1 MMEIT
6 LSAEDMAALAIALLS
21 NDAAEQCAVLYASQ
35 TRRADGRVR
44 LLVREIDVPRQD
56 EYAAQSDYEAVLI
69 PHYVARVTKR
79 ARRERQS
86 LIFAHSHP
94 GSSPPEF
101 SRADYEG
108 EEHLAR
114 FLEWRNPDNVHAA
127 LVMSRGG
134 VEARQLAMRE
144 KACVIALG
152 ERRTVLSDPNAASG
166 TSSAALFDRQIRAFG
181 EAGQRAIETLR
192 VAIVGL
198 GGTGSIIAQYLA
210 HLGVRRF
217 ILVDP
222 DTLEES
228 NLNRVIGSAA
238 PDVGRPKV
246 DVAADAIFR
255 IAPAAE
261 LQRVQGNVVRA
272 QIARTLTEADFLFGC
287 TDSHGSRAV
296 MQQVAYQYLI
306 PCIDMGSTIT
316 TTEGNLTG
324 VFGRVQLLAPGL
336 GCFTCSG
343 LLDSEEVRRD
353 LMSPFE
359 RRLDPYIS
367 GERIPAPAVI
377 SINGTVSS
385 LALTMFMAVVTG
397 IPSDARYLLYNALKS
412 TLRNVRVTP
421 TNNCYICSRAGAL
434 ARGDSVPLY
443 ARAD

>member
-1 MMEIT
+1 MEIT
-6 LSAEDMAALAIALLS
+6 LSADDMAVLAVALLS
-21 NDAAEQCAVLYASQ
+21 NDAAEHCAVLYASQ
-35 TRRADGRVR
+35 TRRADGLVR

-56 EYAAQSDYEAVLI
+56 EYAVQSEYKAVLA
-69 PHYVARVTKR
+69 PPCVARVTKR

-101 SRADYEG
+101 SRTDDEG

-127 LVMSRGG
+127 LVMNHGG
-134 VEARQLAMRE
+134 LEARQLATRE
-144 KACVIALG
+144 RARVIALG
-152 ERRTVLSDPNAASG
+152 ERRTVLSDPSATAAAP
-166 TSSAALFDRQIRAFG
+166 AALFDRQVRAFG
-181 EAGQRAIETLR
+181 EAGQRAIERLR
-192 VAIVGL
+192 VVIVGL

-228 NLNRVIGSAA
+228 NLNRVLGSTAL
-238 PDVGRPKV
+238 DVGRPKV
-246 DVAADAIFR
+246 DVAADAILR
-255 IAPAAE
+255 IEPTAE
-261 LQRVQGNVVRA
+261 LQRVQGNVVHA
-272 QIARTLTEADFLFGC
+272 QTARTLTDADFLFGC

-306 PCIDMGSTIT
+306 PYIDMGSTIT
-316 TTEGNLTG
+316 TTEGTLSEI
-324 VFGRVQLLAPGL
+324 FGRVQLLAPGL
-336 GCFTCSG
+336 ACFACSS

-397 IPSDARYLLYNALKS
+397 IPNDARHLLYNALRS

-434 ARGDSVPLY
+434 ARGDLVPLY

>member
-1 MMEIT
+1 MIEIT
-6 LSAEDMAALAIALLS
+6 LSTEDMGALTTALLS
-21 NDAAEQCAVLYASQ
+21 NDAAEQCAVLYASEI
-35 TRRADGRVR
+35 RRADGLVR

-56 EYAAQSDYEAVLI
+56 EYAAQSDYEAALT
-69 PHYVARVTKR
+69 PRYVARVTKR
-79 ARRERQS
+79 ARLERQS
-86 LIFAHSHP
+86 LIFAHSHR
-94 GSSPPEF
+94 GSSPPQF
-101 SRADYEG
+101 SRTDDEG

-114 FLEWRNPDNVHAA
+114 FLEWRNPENVHAA
-127 LVMSRGG
+127 LVMSSGG
-134 VEARQLAMRE
+134 LEARQLAKSE
-144 KACVIALG
+144 KARVIALG
-152 ERRTVLSDPNAASG
+152 EHRTVISDPSAASG
-166 TSSAALFDRQIRAFG
+166 EAPPARFDRQIRAFG
-181 EAGQRAIETLR
+181 EAGQRAIQTLG

-228 NLNRVIGSAA
+228 NLNRVVGSAA
-238 PDVGRPKV
+238 SDVGRPKV
-246 DVAADAIFR
+246 DVAGDAILR
-255 IAPAAE
+255 IAPTAE
-261 LQRVQGNVVRA
+261 IQRVQGNVVRA
-272 QIARTLTEADFLFGC
+272 HTALTLTEADFLFGC

-316 TTEGNLTG
+316 TAEGTLSG

-336 GCFTCSG
+336 ACFTCSG

-421 TNNCYICSRAGAL
+421 MNNCYICSRAGAL
-434 ARGDSVPLY
+434 ARGNSVPLY